1 MSVEYMFPNG
11 RSMHY
16 DAFLD
21 TISEINGTD
30 REKIECIDK
39 DLAAFKGKIISVNGW
54 GRHSVGILGIEFETE
69 EDLLYFKLKF
79 N

>member
-1 MSVEYMFPNG
+1 MTVEYMFPSG

-21 TISEINGTD
+21 TIPEVDGTTD
-30 REKIECIDK
+30 REVIDSINVF
-39 DLAAFKGKIISVNGW
+39 LSEFNGRIISVNGW
-54 GRHSVGILGIEFETE
+54 RGSVGILGLEFTTE
-69 EDLLYFKLKF
+69 ADLLYFKLKF